1 MVVRLDLRI
10 PGKGKSKIEAESGLS
25 HYLVFAAA
33 ALFLFTVLAVILLGS
48 WKIYE
53 LQSEKKELQAKN
65 RAAAQNLEIMDTE
78 FSRLKKEAEKMDK
91 TLAFMLGD
99 MPAIEVLAQ
108 LDTVLPDGVTLS
120 SLAMTPE
127 KVVFKGIAAKEEEV
141 MKFVSSL
148 SSVPFA
154 LSVEVPAVTYEMISG
169 RRVTSFSLEC
179 RMRTMQEIQET
190 GAFSSRAAKTSS
202 EDVNP

>member
-10 PGKGKSKIEAESGLS
+10 PGKGKSKTEAESGLS

-33 ALFLFTVLAVILLGS
+33 ACFFFTVLAVILFGS

-53 LQSEKKELQAKN
+53 LQSEKKGLEAKI
-65 RAAAQNLEIMDTE
+65 RTATQNLKLIDAE

-91 TLAFMLGD
+91 TLTFMLGD
-99 MPAIEVLAQ
+99 IPAIEVLAQ
-108 LDTVLPDGVTLS
+108 LDTVLSDGVTIS
-120 SLAMTPE
+120 SLEMTPE
-127 KVVFKGIAAKEEEV
+127 RVVFKGIAAKEDEV

-148 SSVPFA
+148 SSLPFA
-154 LSVEVPAVTYEMISG
+154 LSVEVPAVTHSNVNG

-179 RMRTMQEIQET
+179 RMRTMQEIQGA
-190 GAFSSRAAKTSS
+190 GAFSSQATKAAS